1 VWAISMLV
9 AIFLHVMYYLRVY
22 AKTTWCLALCVSNGM
37 AWGCAMVILVQVY
50 MSPRM
55 GTSSNYAPYKEL
67 YEHSPS
73 YRAIF
78 WSIIVATVTTWI
90 MFFRMAT
97 WHYSV
102 EATTI
107 YMVRLRR
114 KTVVMLF
121 CFPLMSTMCFVNIWY
136 PSFFVYQELLMCI
149 VDVAVIMLFT
159 AIIAQHLGG
168 WRRTVQYLEQL
179 PPAPYLATPPV
190 LGFWYTC
197 MPDIAFTKKLAECIR
212 YMFIEG
218 MAGLSLVMIVGAIY
232 KLSSGDDNF
241 HLMAAGEAFF
251 VLWTMQALL
260 VIYYATRD
268 AMATIK
274 PGWKIIVLKLYN
286 FIEFIQGIILGL
298 AFSATRLDPDLYCS
312 IDLYVKVWQN
322 GLVSVELMLIMIFIM
337 PRAFPP
343 SDYEYILTTLG
354 REQDGRRSADVLRA
368 GDSSGFSFQGLTF
381 DGLMEKVLPGF
392 EQMVGSGSVT
402 SYESDPAH
410 PYERLGRDRRGSR
423 SSDDLS
429 KDLLDGGSYD
439 EYDLGVAPGVDAN
452 RQQPDG
458 GGIVEGGGRD
468 GGRPNLALVTDDV

>member
-1 VWAISMLV
+1 MPVHCHDSESTDDSLISYRVVGVSAVWAISMLV
-9 AIFLHVMYYLRVY
+9 VIFLHVLYYLRVY
-22 AKTTWCLALCVSNGM
+22 AKTTWCLALCVSNGKPVNGAVTTCRQARRQELKPRPHSLPMLTGM

-50 MSPRM
+50 MSPHM
-55 GTSSNYAPYKEL
+55 GTSSSYAPYKEL

-73 YRAIF
+73 YKAIF
-78 WSIIVATVTTWI
+78 WSIILSTITTWI

-149 VDVAVIMLFT
+149 IDVAVIMLFT

-168 WRRTVQYLEQL
+168 WRRTVQFLEQL
-179 PPAPYLATPPV
+179 APAPYLATPPV
-190 LGFWYTC
+190 LGFWYRC
-197 MPDIAFTKKLAECIR
+197 MPDIAFTEELAQCIR

-218 MAGLSLVMIVGAIY
+218 MVGLSLVMIIGAIY
-232 KLSSGDDNF
+232 KIFSGSDNF

-286 FIEFIQGIILGL
+286 FIEFIQGIILAIALNG
-298 AFSATRLDPDLYCS
+298 TWLDPDLYCS

-322 GLVSVELMLIMIFIM
+322 GLVSVELMLIMLFIM

-343 SDYEYILTTLG
+343 SDYEYILSTLG
-354 REQDGRRSADVLRA
+354 RNRAGDQDGHRSGDMLRA
-368 GDSSGFSFQGLTF
+368 GT
-381 DGLMEKVLPGF
+381 
-392 EQMVGSGSVT
+392 
-402 SYESDPAH
+402 A
-410 PYERLGRDRRGSR
+410 
-423 SSDDLS
+423 
-429 KDLLDGGSYD
+429 
-439 EYDLGVAPGVDAN
+439 AP
-452 RQQPDG
+452 
-458 GGIVEGGGRD
+458 
-468 GGRPNLALVTDDV
+468 